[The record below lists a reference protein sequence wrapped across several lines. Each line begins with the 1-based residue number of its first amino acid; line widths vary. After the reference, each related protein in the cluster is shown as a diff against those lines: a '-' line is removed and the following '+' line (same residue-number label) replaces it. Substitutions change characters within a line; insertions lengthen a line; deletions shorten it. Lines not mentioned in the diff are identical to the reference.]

1 VRFDT
6 HLVAGAE
13 IGAFYDGLLG
23 KLICSG
29 TDREQARGRML
40 AAFDEFAIL
49 GVTNTAGF
57 LRDAVA
63 SERALFRSAARR
75 PGGKRCRADRRGTR
89 YSGTGA
95 RRRKW
100 RPHRID
106 SVAVGGARRVR
117 AVETAVRLRAA
128 EERGER
134 EVEILERE
142 GTHLRA
148 RIDGREVSAQ
158 FDALASGGGTL
169 SIDGRRFRIAS
180 ARRKDTILV
189 AVGPRTF
196 SFVRAEEGG
205 RHRARGLAA
214 AEITAPMPGKVLR
227 VPVREGDAVVAGQT
241 LVVLEAMKMET
252 ALAAESDAVV
262 KRVLVAPGQM
272 VDHGAL
278 LIELTPPAATPST
291 RESGSPAS

>member
-1 VRFDT
+1 
-6 HLVAGAE
+6 
-13 IGAFYDGLLG
+13 
-23 KLICSG
+23 
-29 TDREQARGRML
+29 
-40 AAFDEFAIL
+40 
-49 GVTNTAGF
+49 
-57 LRDAVA
+57 
-63 SERALFRSAARR
+63 
-75 PGGKRCRADRRGTR
+75 
-89 YSGTGA
+89 
-95 RRRKW
+95 
-100 RPHRID
+100 
-106 SVAVGGARRVR
+106 
-117 AVETAVRLRAA
+117 VETAVRLRAA

>member
-1 VRFDT
+1 M
-6 HLVAGAE
+6 
-13 IGAFYDGLLG
+13 
-23 KLICSG
+23 K
-29 TDREQARGRML
+29 
-40 AAFDEFAIL
+40 
-49 GVTNTAGF
+49 
-57 LRDAVA
+57 
-63 SERALFRSAARR
+63 
-75 PGGKRCRADRRGTR
+75 
-89 YSGTGA
+89 
-95 RRRKW
+95 
-100 RPHRID
+100 
-106 SVAVGGARRVR
+106 
-117 AVETAVRLRAA
+117 LRAS
-128 EERGER
+128 EERGEQ
-134 EVEILERE
+134 EVEILARE

-148 RIDGREVSAQ
+148 RIYGREVSAE
-158 FDALASGGGTL
+158 FEALASGGGTL

-196 SFVRAEEGG
+196 SFVRGEEGG
-205 RHRARGLAA
+205 RRRVRGLAA

-252 ALAAESDAVV
+252 ALVAESEAVV

-278 LIELTPPAATPST
+278 LIELNPPPATPST